1 MGAGIK
7 GAYGPKHLQ
16 NLVIVNSYRDL
27 QGPLDSAKTYF
38 LDGIIDMK
46 GVSIEVPAGGLTLSG
61 YTFDNSKLTDSTED
75 YTMFVSPVGGS
86 GNLLGMDYAVEVTGV
101 NAQVYDIFSVTGFEA
116 FEFSRINY
124 NDCTSLGKITNYR
137 QGLELGTG
145 RFGGSPSLTLDGEWV
160 GGYRI
165 TTSIVRQLD
174 NAIAEPLF
182 KAGPTFTMASRFL
195 TDINADLGTLAP
207 LLDFEPANFPNASTL
222 QLNGC
227 IITRNGVVNPGD
239 ATILPNVDN
248 TDLASVF
255 RDNIGVNNTFEG
267 GDLRSTVEVTTTI
280 NTIDVYEDLAA
291 TWTAS
296 SLQHFD
302 SPANGHIRHIGDSPR
317 DYKVDVDLS
326 VSGTAAEVVEIKI
339 SKWDD
344 SASSF
349 VSVST
354 QQRQMNALLPIGGGR
369 DVAFFNLSANT
380 TLDTNDFVKIEVR
393 NKTST
398 NDVLAEL
405 DSLVAVETR

>member
-1 MGAGIK
+1 MGAGIEK
-7 GAYGPKHLQ
+7 AYGPKHLK
-16 NLVIVNSYRDL
+16 NMVIVNSFRDL
-27 QGPLDSAKTYF
+27 QGILDSTKTYF
-38 LDGIIDMK
+38 LDGIIDMM
-46 GVSIEVPAGGLTLSG
+46 GVSIEIPAGGLTLSG
-61 YTFDNSKLTDSTED
+61 YTFDNSKLIDSTED
-75 YTMFVSPVGGS
+75 YVMFTSPVGGS
-86 GNLLGMDYAVEVTGV
+86 GNLLGMDYAIEVTGT
-101 NAQVYDIFSVTGFEA
+101 NSKVYDIFSVTGFEA

-145 RFGGSPSLTLDGEWV
+145 RFGGSPSLELDGVWV
-160 GGYRI
+160 GGYRV
-165 TTSIVRQLD
+165 TTSIVRGLD
-174 NAIAEPLF
+174 NTKSEPLF

-207 LLDFEPANFPNASTL
+207 LLDFAPANFPNASTL

-227 IITRNGVVNPGD
+227 IITRNTVVDPGD
-239 ATILPNVDN
+239 ATILPNTDN
-248 TDLASVF
+248 TDLSSVF

-267 GDLRSTVEVTTTI
+267 GELRSTVEVTTTI

-326 VSGTAAEVVEIKI
+326 VSGTAAEVVEIRI
-339 SKWDD
+339 TKWDD

>member
-16 NLVIVNSYRDL
+16 NFVIVNSFRDL
-27 QGPLDSAKTYF
+27 QGQLDSTKMYF
-38 LDGIIDMK
+38 IDGVIDMM
-46 GVSIEVPAGGLTLSG
+46 GVSIEIPAGGLTLSG
-61 YTFDNSKLTDSTED
+61 YSFDNSKLIDSTSD
-75 YTMFVSPVGGS
+75 YVMFTSPVGGS
-86 GNLLGMDYAVEVTGV
+86 GDLLGMDYAIEVTGT
-101 NAQVYDIFSVTGFEA
+101 NSQVYDIFSLTGFEA

-124 NDCTSLGKITNYR
+124 NNCTSLGMIKNYR

-145 RFGGSPSLTLDGEWV
+145 RFGGSPSLELDGTWV

-174 NAIAEPLF
+174 NTKSEPLF

-195 TDINADLGTLAP
+195 TDMNADLGTLAP

-248 TDLASVF
+248 TDLSSVF
-255 RDNIGVNNTFEG
+255 RNNIGVNNTFEG
-267 GDLRSTVEVTTTI
+267 GELRSTVEVTTTI
-280 NTIDVYEDLAA
+280 NTQNVYEDLDA

-302 SPANGHIRHIGDSPR
+302 SPANGQLRHLGDSPR
-317 DYKVDVDLS
+317 DYRIEVDLS
-326 VSGTAAEVVEIKI
+326 VSGTAAEVVEIRI

-380 TLDTNDFVKIEVR
+380 TLDTNDYVKVEVR
-393 NKTST
+393 NLTST

-405 DSLVAVETR
+405 DSLVTAETR

>member
-1 MGAGIK
+1 MGAGIEK
-7 GAYGPKHLQ
+7 AYGPKHLK
-16 NLVIVNSYRDL
+16 NRVIVNSFRDL
-27 QGPLDSAKTYF
+27 QGQLDSTKMYF

-46 GVSIEVPAGGLTLSG
+46 GASIEVPAGGLTLSG
-61 YTFDNSKLTDSTED
+61 YSFDNSKLIDSTED
-75 YTMFVSPVGGS
+75 YVMFTSPVGGS
-86 GNLLGMDYAVEVTGV
+86 GDLLGMDYAVEVTGT
-101 NAQVYDIFSVTGFEA
+101 NSQVYDIFSVTGFEA

-145 RFGGSPSLTLDGEWV
+145 RFGGSPSLELDGTWV

-165 TTSIVRQLD
+165 TTSIVRGLD
-174 NAIAEPLF
+174 NTKSEPLF

-207 LLDFEPANFPNASTL
+207 LIDFAPANFPNASTL

-227 IITRNGVVNPGD
+227 IITRNTVVDPGD
-239 ATILPNVDN
+239 ATILPNIDN
-248 TDLASVF
+248 TALASVF

-280 NTIDVYEDLAA
+280 TTIDVYEDLAA

-326 VSGTAAEVVEIKI
+326 VSGTAAEVVEVKI

-349 VSVST
+349 VEVST

>member
-1 MGAGIK
+1 MGALIEK
-7 GAYGPKHLQ
+7 AYGPKHLK
-16 NLVIVNSYRDL
+16 NRIIVSSFRDL
-27 QGPLDSAKTYF
+27 QGLLDSTKMYF

-46 GVSIEVPAGGLTLSG
+46 GVSIEIPAGGLTLSG
-61 YTFDNSKLTDSTED
+61 YSFDNSKLIDNTSD
-75 YTMFVSPVGGS
+75 YVMFTSPVGGS
-86 GNLLGMDYAVEVTGV
+86 GDLLGMDYAIEVTGA
-101 NAQVYDIFSVTGFEA
+101 NSQVYDIFSVTGFEA

-145 RFGGSPSLTLDGEWV
+145 RFGGSPSLELDGVWV

-165 TTSIVRQLD
+165 TTSIVRGLD
-174 NAIAEPLF
+174 NTKSAPLF
-182 KAGPTFTMASRFL
+182 KAGPTFSMASRFL

-207 LLDFEPANFPNASTL
+207 LLDFTPANFPNASTL

-227 IITRNGVVNPGD
+227 IITRNTVVDPGD
-239 ATILPNVDN
+239 TTILPNIDN
-248 TDLASVF
+248 TALASVF

-267 GDLRSTVEVTTTI
+267 GELRSTVEVTTVI

-317 DYKVDVDLS
+317 DYSVAVDLS
-326 VSGTAAEVVEIKI
+326 VSGTAAEVVEVRIT
-339 SKWDD
+339 KWDD

-349 VSVST
+349 VPVST

>member
-1 MGAGIK
+1 MGAGIN

-27 QGPLDSAKTYF
+27 QGELDSAKTYF

-61 YTFDNSKLTDSTED
+61 YTFDNSKLIDSTED
-75 YTMFVSPVGGS
+75 YTMFTSPVGGS

-160 GGYRI
+160 GGYRV

-207 LLDFEPANFPNASTL
+207 LLDFAPANFPNASTL

-227 IITRNGVVNPGD
+227 IITRNGVVDPGD

-248 TDLASVF
+248 TDLSSVF

-267 GDLRSTVEVTTTI
+267 GELRSTVEVTTTI
-280 NTIDVYEDLAA
+280 NTINVYEDLAA
-291 TWTAS
+291 TWVAS

-302 SPANGHIRHIGDSPR
+302 SPANGQIRHLGDSPR

-326 VSGTAAEVVEIKI
+326 ISGTANEVVEIRI
-339 SKWDD
+339 AKWDD
-344 SASSF
+344 SASAF
-349 VSVST
+349 VEVST
-354 QQRQMNALLPIGGGR
+354 QQRQMNALLPSGGGR

-380 TLDTNDFVKIEVR
+380 TLDTDDFVKIEVR
-393 NKTST
+393 NVSST
-398 NDVLAEL
+398 DDVLAEL